1 MSGGGR
7 HGFDEP
13 YVGKSCT
20 YRWFSTPEICMI
32 LERFNA
38 VTFIGDNIAQT
49 IYTAFSILLRQDLSL
64 GGLQLWTMDDQ
75 DRINCKCDNQ
85 FLNTDCLGYTIK
97 SVEEVK
103 KNQGDERVPISVN
116 VSLQYLSLFQT
127 SNLC

>member
-1 MSGGGR
+1 
-7 HGFDEP
+7 
-13 YVGKSCT
+13 
-20 YRWFSTPEICMI
+20 MI